1 MYNLPVK
8 YTFQKGEVYY
18 FVRKIPADLRA
29 NYRSPR
35 ISFSLRTRSP
45 RVADDRARRLA
56 AKLDDYWFQLRSASG
71 VPGSHML
78 LDAVSAPPAA
88 AKIVV
93 QLETANP
100 TLTEAVALYKRLKG
114 AGKSETF
121 LRVLISTQN

>member
-1 MYNLPVK
+1 
-8 YTFQKGEVYY
+8 
-18 FVRKIPADLRA
+18 
-29 NYRSPR
+29 
-35 ISFSLRTRSP
+35 
-45 RVADDRARRLA
+45 
-56 AKLDDYWFQLRSASG
+56 
-71 VPGSHML
+71 ML